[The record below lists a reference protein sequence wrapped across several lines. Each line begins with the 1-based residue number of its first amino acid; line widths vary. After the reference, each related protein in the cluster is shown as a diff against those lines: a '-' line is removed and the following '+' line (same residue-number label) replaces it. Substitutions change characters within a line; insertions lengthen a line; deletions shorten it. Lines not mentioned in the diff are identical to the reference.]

1 MSVPSVPFVPSK
13 SPAAVTVFDS
23 DRDTELAW
31 PPPDDPRFAVDVMD
45 LQTRRVLTVQEAAR
59 EMAAS
64 DVSVDEALHTAD
76 EAPHTAAD
84 TSRPLNVRES
94 WRIPPTLPAL
104 GIEPPPRP
112 HSTNRMGG
120 LPAPVFMRALIALV
134 VAQAIAIAVFFV
146 RGRSP
151 REPVAAVKSAT
162 AAQSLTRA
170 TPPPSAA
177 VPAPAAHPMDSTA
190 AGIPARPIATEGR
203 LLVRSDPPGAVVAI
217 DGLRRGTA
225 PLTVEDLAAGS
236 HRVQLSTGGTS
247 IEQKVTIEAGTIT
260 SLVVPIQSA
269 AVASAWVSV
278 SAPID
283 VQIFENGRLIGTSAD
298 GPLRLSAGTHKLQL
312 VNESLG
318 YRGEQEVTVRGGEM
332 ARLRPSIPAGVLHV
346 NAQPWANVWVDGEPV
361 GETPLAN
368 VKVSVGRHE
377 IRFRHPSFGEQ
388 VRQVVVST
396 SEPARVS
403 VNMKP

>member
-1 MSVPSVPFVPSK
+1 MSVPFVPSK
-13 SPAAVTVFDS
+13 SSAAVSVFES
-23 DRDTELAW
+23 DTDTELAW

-59 EMAAS
+59 EVAAS
-64 DVSVDEALHTAD
+64 DVSVDEALHTA
-76 EAPHTAAD
+76 AD
-84 TSRPLNVRES
+84 TSRPLMLRES
-94 WRIPPTLPAL
+94 WPVPPAPLPAS
-104 GIEPPPRP
+104 GTEPPSRP
-112 HSTNRMGG
+112 HSTSRIRG
-120 LPAPVFMRALIALV
+120 LSAPVLVRALIALV
-134 VAQAIAIAVFFV
+134 VVQAIAIAAFLV

-151 REPVAAVKSAT
+151 REPVAGAKSPT

-177 VPAPAAHPMDSTA
+177 VPTPAAVPHPVDTTA
-190 AGIPARPIATEGR
+190 AALPARPIATGGR
-203 LLVRSDPPGAVVAI
+203 LLVRSDPLGAVVAI

-236 HRVQLSTGGTS
+236 HRVQISTAGAS
-247 IEQKVTIEAGTIT
+247 IEQKVTIEAGTTT

-269 AVASAWVSV
+269 AVASAWVNV
-278 SAPID
+278 GAPID
-283 VQIFENGRLIGTSAD
+283 VQIFENGLLIGTSAD

-318 YRGEQEVTVRGGEM
+318 YRGEQEFTVRAGEM
-332 ARLRPSIPAGVLHV
+332 ARLRPSIPDGVLHV

-396 SEPARVS
+396 SEPVRIS